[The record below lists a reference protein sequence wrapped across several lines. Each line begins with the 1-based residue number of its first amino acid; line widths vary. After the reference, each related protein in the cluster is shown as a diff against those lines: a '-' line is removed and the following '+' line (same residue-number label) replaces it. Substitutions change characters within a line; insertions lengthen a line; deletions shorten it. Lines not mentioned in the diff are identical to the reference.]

1 MKKDKILGTRPSI
14 LVLDE
19 ISTDDENAYE
29 VLSYKPSLRE
39 RFWKKLGYKYYHTD
53 EPEDFNLE
61 KYADAIFFRT
71 TFSFGFLDRVRLLFT
86 REFKIFGRMY
96 QTEDKIEAVTFIDFE
111 FVAPYKTTK
120 KYKQRQ
126 GEI

>member
-39 RFWKKLGYKYYHTD
+39 RFWKKLV
-53 EPEDFNLE
+53 EE
-61 KYADAIFFRT
+61 KET
-71 TFSFGFLDRVRLLFT
+71 NESLNC
-86 REFKIFGRMY
+86 
-96 QTEDKIEAVTFIDFE
+96 
-111 FVAPYKTTK
+111 
-120 KYKQRQ
+120 
-126 GEI
+126 